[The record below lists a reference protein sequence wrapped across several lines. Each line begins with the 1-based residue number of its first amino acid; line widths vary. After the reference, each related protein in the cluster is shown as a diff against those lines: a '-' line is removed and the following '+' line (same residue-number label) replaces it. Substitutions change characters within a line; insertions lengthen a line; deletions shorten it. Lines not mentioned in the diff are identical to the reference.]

1 MDSSACVAL
10 IGKRYQCACRQQRIA
25 WLVGVLLVSGLIA
38 GVAYLVVVVL
48 AGG

>member
-1 MDSSACVAL
+1 MRVSATE
-10 IGKRYQCACRQQRIA
+10 IA